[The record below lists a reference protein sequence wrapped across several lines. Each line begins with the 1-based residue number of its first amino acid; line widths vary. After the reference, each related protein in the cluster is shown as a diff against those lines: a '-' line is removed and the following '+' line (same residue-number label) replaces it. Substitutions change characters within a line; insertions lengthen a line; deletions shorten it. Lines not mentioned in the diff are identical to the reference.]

1 MGSNAREK
9 TLMHEKE
16 IIWLQD
22 PNNFPWVRETE
33 TDFCQRQ
40 GISKSRKSDLEAG
53 ETILI
58 GYADLEE
65 DAPPAF
71 TEAGQEYFWRRVFY
85 INKGDFKAYGD
96 QDCPGEAVE
105 PSSVHPKVK
114 GSSPKKKHK

>member
-1 MGSNAREK
+1 MGNVREK

-16 IIWLQD
+16 IIRLKD
-22 PNNFPWVRETE
+22 LNNFPWVREVE
-33 TDFCQRQ
+33 LDFCQRQ
-40 GISKSRKSDLEAG
+40 GIPKSRKSELEAG
-53 ETILI
+53 EMILV

-96 QDCPGEAVE
+96 KDCPGEAVE